1 MADYNSRIDDLLGR
15 IAEIESNNRTAMT
28 NKELANIVLTRLE
41 DRLEDLGLS
50 EVLQEITMDV
60 LSEYADNHM
69 KTDEDYE
76 QAMDVASR
84 IYLAAQ

>member
-15 IAEIESNNRTAMT
+15 IADIENNNQTSMT

-41 DRLEDLGLS
+41 DRLEEIGLS
-50 EVLQEITMDV
+50 DLLQEITVDV
-60 LSEYADNHM
+60 LEEYADNHM
-69 KTDEDYE
+69 KTDDDYE

>member
-1 MADYNSRIDDLLGR
+1 MADYNSRIDDLLDR
-15 IAEIESNNRTAMT
+15 IAEIESNNQPAMT

-41 DRLEDLGLS
+41 DRLEDIGLS
-50 EVLQEITMDV
+50 DLLQEITMDV
-60 LSEYADNHM
+60 LEEYADNHM